1 MNRFKHPRR
10 FVTRI
15 RARMYATKG
24 PQMTKGWNRRAFLRT
39 SVAGAG
45 ASAALGS
52 GAVETAT
59 ASAGTAAGASGAGRL
74 RIERTTVEYAETLL
88 GTEVEKPRLTWE
100 LAAEG
105 RGARQTAY
113 QVRVALSEKGLRQGR
128 RTVWDSGRVT
138 SDRTVGIMYDGPA
151 LHPRTR
157 YHWHV
162 RVWDGEGRP
171 SAWSAPRWWETT
183 LSKDAWEGFWIGADA
198 APEPPRFTGASWI
211 WSPGSTSNNAPAGP
225 RWFRGSL
232 TPAAGAEIRKAT
244 LLATADDDFTLYL
257 DGERVAHQPEQTDA
271 WRQGHLVDVTEQV
284 RAAGSGPIVVA
295 ALATNRGNASV
306 NPGGLLVRLIV
317 ETGSDTVELV
327 TGEGW
332 RSAETE
338 QEGWQRPEFDDSGW
352 PEAAVLAAYGQGPW
366 GSGVSI
372 AATEQPA
379 PLLRREFAVPKPVA
393 RARLYISGLAYY
405 DAEINGRRVGRQV
418 LDPGFTDYDE
428 TVLYAVH
435 DVTNHLRR
443 GTNAIGVTL
452 GRGFFGMTTPN
463 VWNWH
468 LPPWHGEPRL
478 LGQLEIDHPDGS
490 RTTIATDDRWRITEG
505 PTLSNSLYAGESY
518 DARKSPGAA
527 WSRPGFDDSGWRK
540 VKRQAAP
547 KGTLHAQPHDPIEII
562 ETVRPVAVEELSEGV
577 YVVDMGRTTAG
588 WTQLT
593 VRAAAGTT
601 VRLIHGEKL
610 KSDGSVH
617 AETGHVPGR
626 FQTDEYVCAGG
637 GADEVWEPKFS
648 YKGFRYVQISGL
660 PAKPKPSQVLGRV
673 VHTRVAE
680 TGTFACSEPFY
691 ERLEAAMRR
700 TVLNNLHGIPTDTPM
715 YEKNGW
721 TGDAQLGAPVMTYAL
736 GVHRFLSKWLG
747 DLKDSQNTDGQ
758 LPVIVPS
765 GGWGYGDLG
774 PSPEWTT
781 VYPFLLRE
789 MYRVYGDERLA
800 RDHWA
805 PLTRYLDW
813 EISRLKDGLAVTAL
827 GDYLPPG
834 YGGNP
839 PEDTRLTATAYLHR
853 ALTGTAELADL
864 LRDAEVADRY
874 RRAAAGLKEAFNAAF
889 LGPDGH
895 YRTAKDPDYR
905 QTNNCIPLAFG
916 LVPPGARA
924 TVVDS
929 LLADIKQRGNHLNTG
944 ALGTS
949 VLLRQLSAQGHSE
962 VAHAIA
968 TQRTYPSWGYWFDNG
983 ADTMWEMWPLDSRS
997 RDHYFQGTVVQW
1009 LYENVAGLRPGDAG
1023 YRTFTVRPDGRTGVN
1038 WARTSVRTVRGEA
1051 SAAWSVVDGSTRLS
1065 VRVPVGSTAEV
1076 YVPAASRSAVKA
1088 PGGAEFVR
1096 VEPGFVVYEVAHGGW
1111 EFVAR
1116 ARAAG

>member
-1 MNRFKHPRR
+1 MAKD
-10 FVTRI
+10 
-15 RARMYATKG
+15 
-24 PQMTKGWNRRAFLRT
+24 WNRRVFLRG

-45 ASAALGS
+45 TSIALGS
-52 GAVETAT
+52 GGGT
-59 ASAGTAAGASGAGRL
+59 ASASPEAGAGVPLEDGL
-74 RIERTTVEYAETLL
+74 RIARTTVEYADTLL
-88 GTEVEKPRLTWE
+88 GTEVEHPRLTWE
-100 LAAEG
+100 LTARG
-105 RGARQTAY
+105 RGARQSAY
-113 QVRVALSEKGLRQGR
+113 RVRVALTEKDLVRGR
-128 RTVWDSGRVT
+128 HLVWDSGRVE
-138 SDRTVGIMYDGPA
+138 SDRTVGIVYAGPA
-151 LHPRTR
+151 LRPRTR
-157 YHWHV
+157 YHWQV

-183 LSKDAWEGFWIGADA
+183 LPKDAWQGFWIGAAA
-198 APEPPRFTGASWI
+198 APEPPGFEGASWI
-211 WSPGSTSNNAPAGP
+211 WSPGSTANSAPAGP
-225 RWFRGSL
+225 RWFRGAVTL
-232 TPAAGAEIRKAT
+232 PTGAEIRKAT
-244 LLATADDDFTLYL
+244 LVATADDDFTLYL
-257 DGERVAHQPEQTDA
+257 DGQQVLHQPERTDA
-271 WRQGHLVDVTEQV
+271 WRTGHLADVTEQV
-284 RAAGSGPIVVA
+284 RGAIGGRIVVA
-295 ALATNRGNASV
+295 ALATNRGSASV

-317 ETGSDTVELV
+317 ETTSGGTVELV
-327 TGEGW
+327 TGAGW
-332 RSAETE
+332 RSAESE
-338 QEGWQRPEFDDSGW
+338 QQGWQQPDFEDAGW
-352 PEAAVLAAYGQGPW
+352 PDAVVLAPYGQGPW
-366 GSGVSI
+366 GGGVSI
-372 AATEQPA
+372 AVPEQPA
-379 PLLRREFAVPKPVA
+379 PLLRREFTVPREVV
-393 RARLYISGLAYY
+393 RARLHISGLAYY
-405 DAEINGRRVGRQV
+405 DAEINGVRIGRQV

-435 DVTNHLRR
+435 DVTDRVQR
-443 GTNAIGVTL
+443 GVNAIGVTL

-468 LPPWHGEPRL
+468 QPPWHDEPRL
-478 LGQLEIDHPDGS
+478 LAQLEVDHPDGS
-490 RTTIATDDRWRITEG
+490 RTLVATDGQWRITEG
-505 PTLSNSLYAGESY
+505 PTRSNSLYAGESY
-518 DARKSPGAA
+518 DARKAPAG
-527 WSRPGFDDSGWRK
+527 WTRPGFDDRGWQEAQ
-540 VKRQAAP
+540 RQAAP
-547 KGTLHAQPHDPIEII
+547 PGTLRAQAHDPIEVI
-562 ETVRPVAVEELSEGV
+562 ETVRPVAIGELSEGV
-577 YVVDMGRTTAG
+577 YVVDMGRTLAG
-588 WTQLT
+588 WSRLT
-593 VRAAAGTT
+593 VRAEAGTT

-610 KSDGSVH
+610 KSDGSVS

-660 PAKPKPSQVLGRV
+660 SEKPDPSQVLGRV
-673 VHTRVAE
+673 VHTRVAA
-680 TGTFACSEPFY
+680 TSTFACSEPFY
-691 ERLEAAMRR
+691 EQLERAMRR

-721 TGDAQLGAPVMTYAL
+721 TGDAQLGAPVMAYAF

-747 DLKDSQNTDGQ
+747 DLRDSQNTDGQ

-765 GGWGYGDLG
+765 GGWGYGELG

-781 VYPFLLRE
+781 VYPFLVRE

-813 EISRLKDGLAVTAL
+813 EISRLRDGLAVTAL

-864 LRDAEVADRY
+864 LGDDEIATRYREVAG
-874 RRAAAGLKEAFNAAF
+874 GLKEAFNAAF

-905 QTNNCIPLAFG
+905 QTNNCVPLAFG

-924 TVVDS
+924 SVVDS
-929 LLADIKQRGNHLNTG
+929 LLADIAQRGNHLNTG

-949 VLLRQLSAQGHSE
+949 VLLRELSAQGHPE

-968 TQRTYPSWGYWFDNG
+968 TQRSYPSWGYWFDHG

-1009 LYENVAGLRPGDAG
+1009 LYESVAGLRPGDAG

-1038 WARTSVRTVRGEA
+1038 WARTSVHTVRGEA
-1051 SAAWSVVDGSTRLS
+1051 AAAWSLVDGTTRLS
-1065 VRVPVGSTAEV
+1065 VRVPVGATAEV
-1076 YVPAASRSAVKA
+1076 HVPAAARSAVTA
-1088 PGGAEFVR
+1088 PGGAVFLR
-1096 VEPGFVVYEVAHGGW
+1096 SDRGFIVYQVLHGGW

-1116 ARAAG
+1116 GDG

>member
-1 MNRFKHPRR
+1 
-10 FVTRI
+10 
-15 RARMYATKG
+15 
-24 PQMTKGWNRRAFLRT
+24 MTKGWNRRAFLRT
-39 SVAGAG
+39 SVAGAS
-45 ASAALGS
+45 ASATLTS
-52 GAVETAT
+52 GATSAT
-59 ASAGTAAGASGAGRL
+59 ASAPDAGAARPGTL

-88 GTEVEKPRLTWE
+88 GTEVEQPRLTWE
-100 LAAEG
+100 LAADG
-105 RGARQTAY
+105 HGARQSAY
-113 QVRVALSEKGLRQGR
+113 RVRVALSEKGLREGQR
-128 RTVWDSGRVT
+128 AVWDSGRVA
-138 SDRTVGIMYDGPA
+138 SDRTVGIVYAGPA
-151 LHPRTR
+151 LKPRTR
-157 YHWHV
+157 YHWQV
-162 RVWDGEGRP
+162 RVWDAEGRP

-183 LSKDAWEGFWIGADA
+183 LSKDSWQGFWIGAAA
-198 APEPPRFTGASWI
+198 APEPPTFEGASWI
-211 WSPGSTSNNAPAGP
+211 WSPGATPNDAPNGP
-225 RWFRGSL
+225 RWFRGAFSA
-232 TPAAGAEIRKAT
+232 PAGAEIRRAT

-257 DGERVAHQPEQTDA
+257 DGVQVMHQGEQTDA
-271 WRQGHLVDVTEQV
+271 WRQGHLLDVTEEV
-284 RAAGSGPIVVA
+284 KAAGSGRLVLA

-306 NPGGLLVRLIV
+306 NPGGLLVRLLV
-317 ETGSDTVELV
+317 EHGTGTAELV

-332 RSAETE
+332 RSADTE
-338 QEGWQRPEFDDSGW
+338 QQGWQRPEFDDASW
-352 PEAAVLAAYGQGPW
+352 PAAAVLAPYGQGPW

-372 AATEQPA
+372 AAPEQPA
-379 PLLRREFAVPKPVA
+379 PLLRREFTVAKPVA

-405 DAEINGRRVGRQV
+405 DAEINGERVGRQV

-435 DVTNHLRR
+435 DVTAQLRR
-443 GTNAIGVTL
+443 GANAIGVTL

-468 LPPWHGEPRL
+468 RPPWHDEPRL

-490 RTTIATDDRWRITEG
+490 RTTVATDGNWRITEG
-505 PTLSNSLYAGESY
+505 PTRSNSLYAGESY
-518 DARKSPGAA
+518 DARKSPGA
-527 WSRPGFDDSGWRK
+527 WTRPGFDDSGWQRTE
-540 VKRQAAP
+540 RRNAP
-547 KGTLHAQPHDPIEII
+547 KGTLHAQPHDPIQVI
-562 ETVRPVAVEELSEGV
+562 ETVRPVAVEELTEGV
-577 YVVDMGRTTAG
+577 YVVDMGRTMAG
-588 WTQLT
+588 WARLT
-593 VRAAAGTT
+593 VRAPAGTT
-601 VRLIHGEKL
+601 VSLIHGEKL
-610 KSDGSVH
+610 KPDGSVH

-648 YKGFRYVQISGL
+648 YKGFRYVQVSGL
-660 PAKPKPSQVLGRV
+660 PAKPDASQLLGRI
-673 VHTRVAE
+673 VHTPVEA
-680 TGTFACSEPFY
+680 TGSFACSVPFY
-691 ERLEAAMRR
+691 QQLERAMRR
-700 TVLNNLHGIPTDTPM
+700 TLLNNLHGIPTDTPM

-721 TGDAQLGAPVMTYAL
+721 TGDAQLGAPVMAYAL

-747 DLKDSQNTDGQ
+747 DLKDSQNADGQ

-853 ALTGTAELADL
+853 ALVGTAELADL
-864 LRDAEVADRY
+864 LKESAVADRY
-874 RRAAAGLKEAFNAAF
+874 RRAADGLKSAFNAAF

-924 TVVDS
+924 GVVDS
-929 LLADIKQRGNHLNTG
+929 LLADIEERGNHLNTG

-949 VLLRQLSAQGHSE
+949 VLLRQLSAQGHPE
-962 VAHAIA
+962 VAHSIA
-968 TQRTYPSWGYWFDNG
+968 TQRTYPSWGYWFENG
-983 ADTMWEMWPLDSRS
+983 ADTMWEMWPVDSRS

-1023 YRTFTVRPDGRTGVN
+1023 YRTFTVRPDGRTGVD
-1038 WARTSVRTVRGEA
+1038 WARTSIRTVRGEA
-1051 SAAWSVVDGSTRLS
+1051 STAWSVVDNSIRLS

-1076 YVPAASRSAVKA
+1076 HVPAPARSAVRA
-1088 PGGAEFVR
+1088 PGGAEYVR

-1111 EFVAR
+1111 EFVSR
-1116 ARAAG
+1116 LTG

>member
-1 MNRFKHPRR
+1 
-10 FVTRI
+10 
-15 RARMYATKG
+15 
-24 PQMTKGWNRRAFLRT
+24 MTKGWNRRAFLRT

-45 ASAALGS
+45 ASAALTS
-52 GAVETAT
+52 GAAA
-59 ASAGTAAGASGAGRL
+59 ASASAHPEAGVSRPGRL
-74 RIERTTVEYAETLL
+74 RVERTTVEYAETVL
-88 GTEVEKPRLTWE
+88 GTEVERPRLTWE
-100 LAAEG
+100 LTADG
-105 RGARQTAY
+105 HGARQSAY
-113 QVRVALSEKGLRQGR
+113 HVRVALDEKDLRAGR
-128 RTVWDSGRVT
+128 RAVWDSGRVA
-138 SDRTVGIMYDGPA
+138 SDRSVSIAYAGPA
-151 LHPRTR
+151 LRPRTR
-157 YHWHV
+157 YHWQV

-183 LSKDAWEGFWIGADA
+183 LSADAWQGFWIGAAA
-198 APEPPRFTGASWI
+198 APEPPTFEGASWI
-211 WSPGSTSNNAPAGP
+211 WSPGSTANDAPNGP
-225 RWFRGSL
+225 RWFRSAL
-232 TPAAGAEIRKAT
+232 TPPAGAEIRRAT

-257 DGERVAHQPEQTDA
+257 DGHQVLRQDEQTDA

-284 RAAGSGPIVVA
+284 RAAGSARLVVA

-306 NPGGLLVRLIV
+306 NPGGLLVRLLV
-317 ETGSDTVELV
+317 EHGTGTETVELV

-332 RSAETE
+332 RSADDE
-338 QEGWQRPEFDDSGW
+338 QQDWQQPEFDDSAW
-352 PEAAVLAAYGQGPW
+352 PEAAVLAPYGQGPW
-366 GSGVSI
+366 GDGVSI
-372 AATEQPA
+372 TAAEQPA
-379 PLLRREFAVPKPVA
+379 PLLRREFTVAKPVA

-405 DAEINGRRVGRQV
+405 EAEINGERVGRQV

-435 DVTNHLRR
+435 DVTGHLRR
-443 GTNAIGVTL
+443 GANAIGVTL

-468 LPPWHGEPRL
+468 RPPWHGEPQL

-490 RTTIATDDRWRITEG
+490 RTTVATDGRWRITEG
-505 PTLSNSLYAGESY
+505 PTRSNSLYAGESY
-518 DARKSPGAA
+518 DARKAPGA
-527 WSRPGFDDSGWRK
+527 WTRPGFDDSGWQETQR
-540 VKRQAAP
+540 RDAP
-547 KGTLHAQPHDPIEII
+547 KGTLHAQPHDPIEVI
-562 ETVRPVAVEELSEGV
+562 ETVRPVAVEELTEGV
-577 YVVDMGRTTAG
+577 YVVDMGRTMAG
-588 WTQLT
+588 WTKLT
-593 VRAAAGTT
+593 VRAPAGTT

-637 GADEVWEPKFS
+637 GADEVWEARFS
-648 YKGFRYVQISGL
+648 YKGFRYVQVSGL
-660 PAKPKPSQVLGRV
+660 PAKPEPAQVLGRV
-673 VHTRVAE
+673 VHTPVE
-680 TGTFACSEPFY
+680 GTGTFASSEPFY
-691 ERLEAAMRR
+691 GRLEKAMRR
-700 TVLNNLHGIPTDTPM
+700 TLLNNLHGIPTDTPM

-721 TGDAQLGAPVMTYAL
+721 TGDAQLGAPIMAYAL

-747 DLKDSQNTDGQ
+747 DLKDSQNADGQ

-800 RDHWA
+800 RDHWT

-853 ALTGTAELADL
+853 ALVGTAELADL
-864 LRDAEVADRY
+864 LHDTAVAERY
-874 RRAAAGLKEAFNAAF
+874 RGAAAGLKEAFNAAF

-895 YRTAKDPDYR
+895 YRTAKDPEYR

-924 TVVDS
+924 GVVDS
-929 LLADIKQRGNHLNTG
+929 LLADIEERGNHLNTG

-949 VLLRQLSAQGHSE
+949 VLLRQLSAQGHPE

-968 TQRTYPSWGYWFDNG
+968 TQRTYPSWGYWFENG

-1038 WARTSVRTVRGEA
+1038 WARTSIRTVRGEA
-1051 SAAWSVVDGSTRLS
+1051 STAWSVVDGSVRLS
-1065 VRVPVGSTAEV
+1065 VGVPVGSTAEV
-1076 YVPAASRSAVKA
+1076 HVPGSGRSAVRA
-1088 PGGAEFVR
+1088 PDAAKFLR
-1096 VEPGFVVYEVAHGGW
+1096 VEPGFVVYEVAHGRW

-1116 ARAAG
+1116 PTASR